1 MESKKLAAE
10 RAVEYVKSGMVVGL
24 GTGSTVYYAIKRLGE
39 KVKQG
44 LDIRA
49 IATSIESERMAK
61 ELGIELITFSNI
73 DAIDITIDGA
83 DEVDPN
89 WNLIKGGGGALL
101 REKITAAASRQLI
114 VIVDESK
121 VVKQLG
127 RFPLPIE
134 VVKFGYEMTMKKFEE
149 LGFNPKLRTVH
160 GRPYI
165 TDNGNYIID
174 CHIGLIDNPPQLH
187 DLINQLVG
195 VVDNGLF
202 INYASKVI
210 VGYENQSVIELKK

>member
-134 VVKFGYEMTMKKFEE
+134 VVKFGYEMTMRKFEE

-210 VGYENQSVIELKK
+210 VGYENRSVIELKK